1 MDNFDNS
8 SKYFRESFKGFN
20 KDDVIQFVTKL
31 IKEYSESE
39 ETYKEEIAKST
50 EAVIKKSEEIVEL
63 EKTINTLKAN
73 SQDKTNEEELNNQ
86 IASLNDQL
94 KDSDNKLRE
103 AETKLKNAGTKV
115 PEGMENRVKE
125 AETRYNAT
133 KLKLREVEI
142 TLQDA
147 ENDKQFL
154 LDVIKKFELE
164 TGVRVREVCD
174 EQSLA
179 AQKVSFENN
188 MIDMAEASKSII
200 ALEASIAAL
209 KKEKE
214 EMNRINIELHNQADN
229 FSVKEEKVYAKIT
242 AELGNVIYS
251 ANRTAEDIMN
261 KATTDAENIM
271 NTATTEADE
280 IMSKTTAE
288 ANEIMS
294 RTTTEANE
302 IMSKTTSDAEYLIN
316 KTTAEANDIMNNATA
331 EADDMMNKTKI
342 ERAMFYD
349 ERDKEIFKIKESL
362 KTIQQSC
369 GIISGKFKDS
379 YETFAGDLVRI
390 EQLIDETHNKF

>member
-1 MDNFDNS
+1 MDNFDSS

-63 EKTINTLKAN
+63 EKTINTLKAY
-73 SQDKTNEEELNNQ
+73 SQDKTNEEELSKQ
-86 IASLNDQL
+86 IVSLNAKL
-94 KDSDNKLRE
+94 KDNDNKLKE
-103 AETKLKNAGTKV
+103 AETKLKSAETKV
-115 PEGMENRVKE
+115 PDGIETRVKE

-133 KLKLREVEI
+133 KLKLREVENS
-142 TLQDA
+142 LQDA

-179 AQKVSFENN
+179 TQKVSFENN
-188 MIDMAEASKSII
+188 MIDMAEASQNIA

-214 EMNRINIELHNQADN
+214 EMNRINIELHTQADN
-229 FSVKEEKVYAKIT
+229 LSVKEEKVYAKIT

-251 ANRTAEDIMN
+251 ANRTAEDIMT
-261 KATTDAENIM
+261 KATTESENIM
-271 NTATTEADE
+271 N
-280 IMSKTTAE
+280 KTTA
-288 ANEIMS
+288 
-294 RTTTEANE
+294 
-302 IMSKTTSDAEYLIN
+302 DAEYLIN

-331 EADDMMNKTKI
+331 EADDLLNKTKM

-349 ERDKEIFKIKESL
+349 ERDKEMVKIRESL
-362 KTIQQSC
+362 RAIQQSQK
-369 GIISGKFKDS
+369 IIAEKFKDS

-390 EQLIDETHNKF
+390 EQLIDETHDKF